1 MTTPTSRNELER
13 RLIDH
18 IDRHGPITFEA
29 FMDAALYDEDHGYYP
44 SRRHQPGTT
53 PIGTDGDYFTSPV
66 THPAFGALL
75 ALQLREMWQRLG
87 SPDEFVV
94 VEMGAGDGVLGSD
107 IVEYAERELPDFA
120 QTMRYVA
127 TDLVPP
133 AGCEPKTGPKAKS
146 EPEARKVSENSE
158 LPVGV
163 TGCVISNELL
173 DAHPVNRFIIQA
185 KSVKEIFVG
194 YQDGTFVEVVGDVID
209 PEVEARVL
217 PFARSLPESYRGEV
231 NLRLGHWSDSVSA
244 TLDRGYVITV
254 DYGYDRPDL
263 YAPARLDGSLRCYYQ
278 HTLGQDPLRRVGK
291 QDITAHVDFTAV
303 DQALAVNGFARVGNT
318 TQSEFLTN
326 LGIEDFLN
334 DITERSS
341 RREFSRSESEED
353 MAGIGALIDSEGLGR
368 FRVAV
373 HSRGVASDL
382 EIKTAQ
388 ATGHTGLTG
397 LDGGPSLASGP
408 SSHKAPLLETAAAG
422 HARLLRASNPFSQ
435 PRPQAERMPTG
446 PTWEELF
453 SDEP

>member
-1 MTTPTSRNELER
+1 MTTPTTPNELEQ

-18 IDRHGPITFEA
+18 IGRHGPITFEA
-29 FMDAALYDEDHGYYP
+29 FMEAALYDERLGYYP
-44 SRRHQPGTT
+44 NRRRQTGST
-53 PIGTDGDYFTSPV
+53 PVGTDGDYFTSPV

-87 SPDEFVV
+87 SPGVFVV
-94 VEMGAGDGVLGSD
+94 VEMGAGDGVLRSD
-107 IVEYAERELPDFA
+107 VTEYADLELPDFA
-120 QTMRYVA
+120 QAMRYVA

-133 AGCEPKTGPKAKS
+133 AGSDQNT
-146 EPEARKVSENSE
+146 EPEARKVGENSE

-194 YQDGTFVEVVGDVID
+194 YQDGMFVEIVGDVID

-263 YAPARLDGSLRCYYQ
+263 YAPARTDGSLRCYYQ
-278 HTLGQDPLRRVGK
+278 HTLGQDPLRRIGK

-303 DQALAVNGFARVGNT
+303 DQALAVNGFGRVGNT
-318 TQSEFLTN
+318 TQSQFLTN
-326 LGIEDFLN
+326 LGIEDFLS
-334 DITERSS
+334 DIAERSS

-373 HSRGVASDL
+373 HSRGVADDL
-382 EIKTAQ
+382 EIKAAQ

-408 SSHKAPLLETAAAG
+408 SGPKAPLLETAAAG